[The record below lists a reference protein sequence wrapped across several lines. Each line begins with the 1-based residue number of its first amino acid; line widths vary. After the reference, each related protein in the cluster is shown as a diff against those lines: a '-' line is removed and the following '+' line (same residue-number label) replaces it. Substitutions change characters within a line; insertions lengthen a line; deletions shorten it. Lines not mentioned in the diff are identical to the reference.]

1 MVDEYDST
9 RYVTTLRYIQDVVD
23 PVLFI
28 RGTQPR
34 FPSKYVENTFWAIQ
48 STFRSIEMHCK
59 RRYKILICSVILGEL
74 KSFRNY
80 KGFSASCMMA
90 GARDYGKGEERKVKV
105 FIPRFSP
112 SHPSSRLVYYEEVK
126 DVKDKQIGYK

>member
-1 MVDEYDST
+1 
-9 RYVTTLRYIQDVVD
+9 
-23 PVLFI
+23 
-28 RGTQPR
+28 
-34 FPSKYVENTFWAIQ
+34 
-48 STFRSIEMHCK
+48 MHSK
-59 RRYKILICSVILGEL
+59 RRYKIFICSVILGEL

-80 KGFSASCMMA
+80 NGFSASCTMA